1 MKQHIRSSRSGY
13 GLNPRVNHRMEV
25 NKREISALQRKLLE
39 LMQEVNFGLIKGL
52 VVKDGEP
59 VFDPPP
65 RVVREIKL
73 GGENGPRHELGS
85 DDFALKSKV
94 AEFFEH
100 LSRLSNGTV
109 ESIEIKHGLPFLMNI
124 EETIRV

>member
-1 MKQHIRSSRSGY
+1 
-13 GLNPRVNHRMEV
+13 MEV